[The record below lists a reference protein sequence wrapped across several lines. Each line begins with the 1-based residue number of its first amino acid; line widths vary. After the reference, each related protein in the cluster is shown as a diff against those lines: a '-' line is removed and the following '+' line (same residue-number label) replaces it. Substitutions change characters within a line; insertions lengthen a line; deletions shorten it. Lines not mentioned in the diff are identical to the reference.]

1 MEYLQVYAPYALF
14 ILNFLLAL
22 KLFARTDELEK
33 LKSELMKYSMEH
45 FVTKDIYAD
54 NHRALQEQISQM
66 RQDVSDVKNLI
77 ISDISNRRQNI

>member
-1 MEYLQVYAPYALF
+1 MEYLQTYAPYALF

-45 FVTKDIYAD
+45 FVTKVIYAD